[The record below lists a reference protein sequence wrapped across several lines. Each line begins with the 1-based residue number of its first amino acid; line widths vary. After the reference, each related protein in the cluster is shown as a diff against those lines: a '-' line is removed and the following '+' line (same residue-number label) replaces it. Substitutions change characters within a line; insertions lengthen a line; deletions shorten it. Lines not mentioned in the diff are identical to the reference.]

1 MFYWQRNWHPEFAPS
16 TVSQLAEDP
25 ESVARTHYHGP
36 IKGQYF
42 QLELM
47 RPIQAASPFSE
58 LTFTLKSIL
67 I

>member
-1 MFYWQRNWHPEFAPS
+1 MFYQQRNWHPEFAPG

-25 ESVARTHYHGP
+25 ESLARTHYHGL

-42 QLELM
+42 KPELM

-58 LTFTLKSIL
+58 LTFTLHSYL
-67 I
+67 H